1 MAKVFGIEVRKFTSE
16 KNISI
21 SFFIVGAP
29 SPAAAVYNLGRE
41 VARKL
46 NPTQGRAAE
55 GRLWTTYK
63 RGGLRVKELT
73 EGAKARE
80 VKLVRRI
87 LLSPDGEVL
96 KREDFSVPVIKVATE
111 VVEAPVVDE
120 EQKKEVSVIEEAP
133 TKKVRKPRKDKG
145 IARGPR
151 KKTEVVA
158 VEETD
163 DDSPF

>member
-73 EGAKARE
+73 
-80 VKLVRRI
+80 
-87 LLSPDGEVL
+87 
-96 KREDFSVPVIKVATE
+96 TE

-120 EQKKEVSVIEEAP
+120 AQKKEVSVIEEAP

-151 KKTEVVA
+151 RKTEVVA

-163 DDSPF
+163 DNCLF

>member
-87 LLSPDGEVL
+87 LLSPEGEVL
-96 KREDFSVPVIKVATE
+96 KREDFSAPVTKTATE
-111 VVEAPVVDE
+111 VEVIQTPVV
-120 EQKKEVSVIEEAP
+120 EEAQ
-133 TKKVRKPRKDKG
+133 TKKTRKPRKDKG
-145 IARGPR
+145 VKRAPR
-151 KKTEVVA
+151 KKVVKPVEDIA
-158 VEETD
+158 VETTD
-163 DDSPF
+163 DDCPF

>member
-87 LLSPDGEVL
+87 LLSPEGEVL
-96 KREDFSVPVIKVATE
+96 KREDFSVPVIKV
-111 VVEAPVVDE
+111 
-120 EQKKEVSVIEEAP
+120 QLKLSKLRLSIR
-133 TKKVRKPRKDKG
+133 RK
-145 IARGPR
+145 R
-151 KKTEVVA
+151 KK
-158 VEETD
+158 
-163 DDSPF
+163 SR

>member
-87 LLSPDGEVL
+87 LLSPEGEVL
-96 KREDFSVPVIKVATE
+96 KREDLSAPVTKTATE
-111 VVEAPVVDE
+111 VEVIQTPVV
-120 EQKKEVSVIEEAP
+120 EEAQ
-133 TKKVRKPRKDKG
+133 TKKTRKPRKDKG
-145 IARGPR
+145 VKRAPR
-151 KKTEVVA
+151 KKVVKPVEDIA
-158 VEETD
+158 VETTD
-163 DDSPF
+163 DDCPF